1 MQTLFHLVLFGDQ
14 GVVSRERTKQALKTG
29 LTGESLREGQD
40 YCKLSPVLFAL
51 GFLIL
56 PPGSLRMFQIGF
68 IQKLSELKDGETA
81 FKYIEQSIVHR
92 YKSCQI

>member
-56 PPGSLRMFQIGF
+56 LPGSLRMFQNRLYSGVVGV
-68 IQKLSELKDGETA
+68 KGRRN
-81 FKYIEQSIVHR
+81 SI
-92 YKSCQI
+92 